1 MDQLEK
7 LNAICYW
14 LINRLLDT
22 EAETMTI
29 TQTAVTKD
37 KVVVGDFE
45 IIVRRIK

>member
-1 MDQLEK
+1 MDQVEK

-14 LINRLLDT
+14 LINRLLET

-29 TQTAVTKD
+29 SQTGVTKD

-45 IIVRRIK
+45 ITVKRVA